1 MNKTKKPTNNIVNET
16 KKSKKMRMKQ
26 THVYIYIRILNI
38 DKPTNLHPLFFF
50 TFLHAKTWWLGLVLN
65 HFLGIEL
72 DGSRET
78 RFLSFYAMAS
88 SPTEQKTTTNK
99 NWRTTFGKKKRRPI
113 PNVSSKLW
121 EVSFVFSFS
130 TPNIPKPKNWKMWEI
145 RAFLL
150 GLHPTKKSRHTHTL

>member
-1 MNKTKKPTNNIVNET
+1 MKQR
-16 KKSKKMRMKQ
+16 SQKKMRMKQ
-26 THVYIYIRILNI
+26 THVYIYTYI

-99 NWRTTFGKKKRRPI
+99 N
-113 PNVSSKLW
+113 
-121 EVSFVFSFS
+121 
-130 TPNIPKPKNWKMWEI
+130 
-145 RAFLL
+145 
-150 GLHPTKKSRHTHTL
+150 